1 MKRFNL
7 LVLEAAVLLGAVN
20 LNASSI
26 VLSAQ
31 PDNTTVALNGTLKV
45 SFNIQGL
52 EGNAPHGPALGGFD
66 FFFGYDS
73 SILANP
79 TVSFGDPILGDQL
92 ALTVPSITC
101 VGTACGAPTN
111 LPLELFEVSLDPAAA
126 LEASQHSAFTLATIS
141 FKAVGLGTSFLTLS
155 NVTLSDENGGLL
167 SDQIVNSSVNV
178 SRLAAAPEPRMGI
191 LLPLAAGLACLLFR
205 RRWTSAHS

>member
-31 PDNTTVALNGTLKV
+31 PDNTTVGLNGTLKV

-52 EGNAPHGPALGGFD
+52 EGNAPNGPSLGGFD

-79 TVSFGDPILGDQL
+79 IVSFGDPILGDQL

-101 VGTACGAPTN
+101 VGTACGAPNN

-141 FKAVGLGTSFLTLS
+141 FKAVGLGTSLLTLS
-155 NVTLSDENGGLL
+155 NVTLSDENGSLL
-167 SDQIVNSSVNV
+167 SDQIVNSSVKV
-178 SRLAAAPEPRMGI
+178 SAATPEPHMGI

-205 RRWTSAHS
+205 RRRTSAHS